1 MVGIKN
7 GIVVTKL
14 QYKSVLKTDNGEN
27 GAKIASGLNEKKT
40 AKTFFQ
46 LKHNC
51 SDIHCMVRYG
61 TSGTTIITLL
71 LATHKL

>member
-40 AKTFFQ
+40 AKTFF
-46 LKHNC
+46 
-51 SDIHCMVRYG
+51 
-61 TSGTTIITLL
+61 
-71 LATHKL
+71 